1 MNSNRTMFAYFCRP
15 WFSVQHSALAV
26 LLAALLYAMVVGS
39 VFAQTNRTG
48 PSGLPLPRFVSL
60 KSNEVNV
67 RVGPSRDHDI
77 AWTFLK
83 EGLPVEI
90 IQEFD
95 NWRRIRDHAGDD
107 GWIFHK
113 LLSGRRTGLV
123 TPDRDSGLISLHSD
137 NSSESNLVA
146 WLEPRVVVNVARC
159 DGEWCQVEVK
169 NVSGWIEQ
177 TDLYGVYP
185 EERF

>member
-1 MNSNRTMFAYFCRP
+1 MIVSEFLNGKFLS
-15 WFSVQHSALAV
+15 SLAIRLV
-26 LLAALLYAMVVGS
+26 LATGFLVLAFGDAGY
-39 VFAQTNRTG
+39 AQTGRTG

-60 KSNEVNV
+60 KSDKVNV

-77 AWTFLK
+77 AWTFVK

-95 NWRRIRDHAGDD
+95 NWRRIRDHDGAD

-123 TPDRDSGLISLHSD
+123 DPTRESGVVSVYKDGSK
-137 NSSESNLVA
+137 SSGLVA
-146 WLEPRVVVNVARC
+146 WLEPKVVVNVSKC
-159 DGEWCQVEVK
+159 DGTWCRIDVEDVT
-169 NVSGWIEQ
+169 GWMSQAEIF
-177 TDLYGVYP
+177 GVYP
-185 EERF
+185 NEKF

>member
-1 MNSNRTMFAYFCRP
+1 MIVSEFLNAKLLSGM
-15 WFSVQHSALAV
+15 ALRLGLVAGLLILV
-26 LLAALLYAMVVGS
+26 LGES
-39 VFAQTNRTG
+39 GFAQTGRTG

-60 KSNEVNV
+60 KSDKVNV

-77 AWTFLK
+77 AWTFVK

-95 NWRRIRDHAGDD
+95 NWRRIRDHEGSD

-123 TPDRDSGLISLHSD
+123 DPTRESGLVSVYKQDSK
-137 NSSESNLVA
+137 SSGLVA
-146 WLEPRVVVNVARC
+146 WLEPKVVVNVSKC
-159 DGEWCQVEVK
+159 DGTWCRIDVQGV
-169 NVSGWIEQ
+169 NGWMAQAEIF
-177 TDLYGVYP
+177 GVYP
-185 EERF
+185 NEKF

>member
-1 MNSNRTMFAYFCRP
+1 MNSNRTMFAYPCRP
-15 WFSVQHSALAV
+15 SFSAFETALAV
-26 LLAALLYAMVVGS
+26 LVAALLAVALVGQA
-39 VFAQTNRTG
+39 FAQTNRTG

-123 TPDRDSGLISLHSD
+123 TPDRETGLISLYAD
-137 NSSESNLVA
+137 NSAESNLVA
-146 WLEPRVVVNVARC
+146 WLEPRVVVNVAQC
-159 DGEWCQVEVK
+159 DGDWCKVEV
-169 NVSGWIEQ
+169 NDVTGWIEQ
-177 TDLYGVYP
+177 ADLYGVYP